1 MQKMEHALLTGLLG
15 VESPWAVTDVQISKS
30 LSTVTAYIQ
39 QPPAPAGFF
48 GRQKAA
54 PAQRRLRWEHVGMAG
69 WRCQI
74 ILTVREGEQ
83 LPSATWVGE
92 STQPYTRG
100 LQRSILDLLL
110 AGATVEQLA
119 VLLSLPFA
127 DLWRYKFRLD
137 QGRES
142 SKIAT
147 TAPQSLPSQKKP
159 PPDAIYAVTEVPDEV
174 HPVWLAVLLGQF
186 PFDARMLS
194 LRLLLTK
201 LQRDAAMH
209 GEADLHAQAAGEIH
223 RYFTRNSAALRHEL
237 EQIRAHAGLF
247 SVKPSRP
254 DHAGSAVTRFDEI
267 TAERVFKLPE
277 ASDPL
282 WLALIEGDTE
292 IDVRVLGLRLLL
304 VKLRTQ
310 LQNAGDDDL
319 RMVKLVELHRYFS
332 RNQLSL
338 GHEIA
343 QIQRWRGH

>member
-1 MQKMEHALLTGLLG
+1 MQKIDHALLSGLLG

-30 LSTVTAYIQ
+30 LGTVTAYVQ
-39 QPPAPAGFF
+39 QPPARAGFF
-48 GRQKAA
+48 DRQKAA
-54 PAQRRLRWEHVGMAG
+54 PAQRRLRWEHVGMSG
-69 WRCQI
+69 WRCQV
-74 ILTVREGEQ
+74 ILTMREGEQ
-83 LPSATWVGE
+83 LPTATWAGE
-92 STQPYTRG
+92 RTQPYTRG

-142 SKIAT
+142 SKIAA
-147 TAPQSLPSQKKP
+147 TAPHSLTSQQGRP
-159 PPDAIYAVTEVPDEV
+159 PATVHAVMEVPDEA
-174 HPVWLAVLLGQF
+174 HPVWLAVLLRHF
-186 PFDARMLS
+186 PFDARILG

-201 LQRDAAMH
+201 LQRDAALH
-209 GEADLHAQAAGEIH
+209 GEADLHFQAAGEIH
-223 RYFTRNSAALRHEL
+223 RYFMRNSVALRDEL
-237 EQIRAHAGLF
+237 EQIRAHAGTLA
-247 SVKPSRP
+247 VKPSRP
-254 DHAGSAVTRFDEI
+254 DRVVSAATTSDEGPASHAFE
-267 TAERVFKLPE
+267 LPE

-282 WLALIEGDTE
+282 WLALIEGGAE

-304 VKLRTQ
+304 SKLRTQ
-310 LQNAGDDDL
+310 LRNAGDDDL

-343 QIQRWRGH
+343 QIQRWRSH

>member
-1 MQKMEHALLTGLLG
+1 MQKLEHALLTGLLG

-30 LSTVTAYIQ
+30 LGTVTAYIQ
-39 QPPAPAGFF
+39 QPPARAGFF
-48 GRQKAA
+48 DRQKAA
-54 PAQRRLRWEHVGMAG
+54 PAQRRLRWEHVGMVG
-69 WRCQI
+69 WRCQV

-83 LPSATWVGE
+83 LPTATWVGE
-92 STQPYTRG
+92 CTQPYTRG

-137 QGRES
+137 QGQES
-142 SKIAT
+142 SKIAA
-147 TAPQSLPSQKKP
+147 TAPHGLPSQQMRP
-159 PPDAIYAVTEVPDEV
+159 PAAANAATEVPDEV

-201 LQRDAAMH
+201 LQRDAALH
-209 GEADLHAQAAGEIH
+209 SEADLHSQAAGEIH
-223 RYFTRNSAALRHEL
+223 RYFTRNSVALRHEL

-254 DHAGSAVTRFDEI
+254 ESAATKFDEI

-282 WLALIEGDTE
+282 WLALIEGDAE